1 MVKLYGIAIARKEG
15 TKVIKI
21 CEEIDVSSFGFFQ
34 RNSVGEFIKFTHTL
48 VLGKTGSN
56 DRKSI
61 SQEAYMCHSY
71 VTAENLA
78 VCCIAD
84 EEYPRRPAFVML
96 SKLVEDFEKAF
107 PNWKNINS
115 AEFDL
120 KQLLLRWQDPKT
132 ADSILKVQNEL
143 DETKAIVSETL
154 EKILDRGQKLD
165 DLVSRSDELSEQSK
179 AFYKTAK
186 KTNSWCC
193 SVM

>member
-1 MVKLYGIAIARKEG
+1 
-15 TKVIKI
+15 
-21 CEEIDVSSFGFFQ
+21 
-34 RNSVGEFIKFTHTL
+34 
-48 VLGKTGSN
+48 
-56 DRKSI
+56 
-61 SQEAYMCHSY
+61 MCHSY

-115 AEFDL
+115 AQFDL
-120 KQLLLRWQDPKT
+120 KQILLRWQDPKT

-179 AFYKTAK
+179 MFYKSAK